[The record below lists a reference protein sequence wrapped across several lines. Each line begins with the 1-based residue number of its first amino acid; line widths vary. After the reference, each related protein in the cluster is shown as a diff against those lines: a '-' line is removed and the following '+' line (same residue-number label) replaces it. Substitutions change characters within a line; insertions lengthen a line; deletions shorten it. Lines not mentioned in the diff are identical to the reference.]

1 MRNKNNYS
9 GMLVLLIGTIVIG
22 NLNAQTDN
30 RLNGSW
36 VQITEGVEFELRL
49 RNGNFEELY
58 NGISFRRGTFTT
70 NIREITIVPTHI
82 HGDGFKLIMGDTEN
96 VLGLESK
103 WYTFNEFII
112 TMRAS
117 LLRLGLSERDANE
130 FVESALTGDTTSTYS
145 VDGNTLILMSTL
157 QEQKHSIILTRR

>member
-1 MRNKNNYS
+1 MRNKKNYS

-22 NLNAQTDN
+22 NLSAQTDN

-58 NGISFRRGTFTT
+58 NDISFRRGTFTT
-70 NIREITIVPTHI
+70 TIREITIVPTHI
-82 HGDGFKLIMGDTEN
+82 HVDGFKFIIGDTEN
-96 VLGLESK
+96 ELGLESK
-103 WYTFNEFII
+103 WYTFYDFII
-112 TMRAS
+112 IMRAS
-117 LLRLGLSERDANE
+117 LLRLGLSERDVNE
-130 FVESALTGDTTSTYS
+130 FVESALTSDTTSTYS
-145 VDGNTLILMSTL
+145 VDGNILTLMSTL